1 MPHRNNICELWT
13 TPPCNTR
20 QSASSQGGSSSLP
33 DSFFPQAASRKIE
46 TVYEQR
52 KEGGKC
58 LLLSRNTP
66 GVWAVSGSNNCS
78 VSWRI
83 KQRHQKG
90 WIAWVLHFTKSS
102 YLQEERKCKETVFR
116 TNRNEAEMVRFIYK
130 RREKCIIS
138 KPHVPKYNT
147 LCYAPLEKL
156 LLDLTIASWNIIC
169 QAQNWKIWP
178 QNSSDCPLVEGEQYV
193 AQITTPGKTNSV
205 PTLKWVEQL

>member
-13 TPPCNTR
+13 TPARNMQ

-90 WIAWVLHFTKSS
+90 GMGWVLHFTKSS
-102 YLQEERKCKETVFR
+102 YLQEERNFKGIVFR
-116 TNRNEAEMVRFIYK
+116 MNRNEAEMVPFIYE
-130 RREKCIIS
+130 RRQKCTIS
-138 KPHVPKYNT
+138 KPHVPQYNT
-147 LCYAPLEKL
+147 LCYTLREKL
-156 LLDLTIASWNIIC
+156 LLDLTISSWNTIC
-169 QAQNWKIWP
+169 QAKNGKI
-178 QNSSDCPLVEGEQYV
+178 
-193 AQITTPGKTNSV
+193 
-205 PTLKWVEQL
+205 

>member
-13 TPPCNTR
+13 TLPRNMR

-58 LLLSRNTP
+58 LLLSHNTP

-90 WIAWVLHFTKSS
+90 WMGWVLHFTKSS
-102 YLQEERKCKETVFR
+102 YLQEETIFKETVFR
-116 TNRNEAEMVRFIYK
+116 MNRNEAEMVWFIYK
-130 RREKCIIS
+130 RRQKRIIS

-147 LCYAPLEKL
+147 LCHAPPAKKL
-156 LLDLTIASWNIIC
+156 LLDLTISSWNTIC
-169 QAQNWKIWP
+169 QAKNWKI
-178 QNSSDCPLVEGEQYV
+178 
-193 AQITTPGKTNSV
+193 
-205 PTLKWVEQL
+205 

>member
-13 TPPCNTR
+13 TTPRNMR

-90 WIAWVLHFTKSS
+90 WMGWAMRFTKSS
-102 YLQEERKCKETVFR
+102 YLQEERKVKEIAFR

-130 RREKCIIS
+130 HRQKYIIS
-138 KPHVPKYNT
+138 KPHVPQYNT
-147 LCYAPLEKL
+147 LRYAPPEKL
-156 LLDLTIASWNIIC
+156 LLDLTISPWNTIY
-169 QAQNWKIWP
+169 QAKNWKI
-178 QNSSDCPLVEGEQYV
+178 
-193 AQITTPGKTNSV
+193 
-205 PTLKWVEQL
+205 

>member
-13 TPPCNTR
+13 TPARNMR

-33 DSFFPQAASRKIE
+33 DSFFPQAASGKIE

-58 LLLSRNTP
+58 LLLSHNTP
-66 GVWAVSGSNNCS
+66 GAWAVSGSNNCS

-90 WIAWVLHFTKSS
+90 WMGWVLHVTKSS
-102 YLQEERKCKETVFR
+102 KVCKRKFVFKEIVFR
-116 TNRNEAEMVRFIYK
+116 MKRNEAEMLRFIYK
-130 RREKCIIS
+130 RRQKCIIS

-147 LCYAPLEKL
+147 LCYAPPEKL
-156 LLDLTIASWNIIC
+156 LLDLTISSWNTIC
-169 QAQNWKIWP
+169 RARNWKI
-178 QNSSDCPLVEGEQYV
+178 
-193 AQITTPGKTNSV
+193 
-205 PTLKWVEQL
+205 